1 VTNPVL
7 LIKGVFGFGMGWNGM
22 EPFHSTRMEPFHSCV
37 RFGQKI
43 VMEPFHSCV
52 RFWNGGENGME
63 RFRAGRPFLC
73 SVEKWN
79 GMERFLN
86 LINYS
91 KLN

>member
-1 VTNPVL
+1 
-7 LIKGVFGFGMGWNGM
+7 
-22 EPFHSTRMEPFHSCV
+22 
-37 RFGQKI
+37 
-43 VMEPFHSCV
+43 
-52 RFWNGGENGME
+52 ME